1 MGKTLITF
9 ENLEQFITDKKLV
22 MDSAKILTPG
32 ARDELVKRGIQISY
46 AEAAAPHCQQNHC
59 GHADNHGA
67 DCANGDGQC
76 EDMLIGVAA
85 IIKQHY
91 GITDPDELRKVTLE
105 TVAVI
110 GKSLQA

>member
-1 MGKTLITF
+1 MGKTLITID
-9 ENLEQFITDKKLV
+9 NLDQFIHGNKLV

-32 ARDELVKRGIQISY
+32 ARDELCKRGVLISY
-46 AEAAAPHCQQNHC
+46 GEAAAHCAHGGCPQHGHDGHDDHC
-59 GHADNHGA
+59 D
-67 DCANGDGQC
+67 DL
-76 EDMLIGVAA
+76 LIGVAA

-110 GKSLQA
+110 GKSLHA

>member
-1 MGKTLITF
+1 MGKTLITID
-9 ENLEQFITDKKLV
+9 NLDQFIHSNKLV

-32 ARDELVKRGIQISY
+32 ARDELCKRGVQISY
-46 AEAAAPHCQQNHC
+46 DEAAAHHC
-59 GHADNHGA
+59 GHGE
-67 DCANGDGQC
+67 CAQHAHDGHDEHC
-76 EDMLIGVAA
+76 DELLIGVAA

-110 GKSLQA
+110 GKSLHA

>member
-1 MGKTLITF
+1 MGKTLITID
-9 ENLEQFITDKKLV
+9 NLDQFIHSNKLV

-32 ARDELVKRGIQISY
+32 ARDELCKRGVQLSY
-46 AEAAAPHCQQNHC
+46 DEAAAHCAHGGCPQHGHDGHDDHC
-59 GHADNHGA
+59 D
-67 DCANGDGQC
+67 DL
-76 EDMLIGVAA
+76 LIGVAA

-110 GKSLQA
+110 GKSLHA

>member
-1 MGKTLITF
+1 MGKTLITIQ
-9 ENLEQFITDKKLV
+9 NLDQFICGGKLV

-32 ARDELVKRGIQISY
+32 ARDELSKRGVQICY
-46 AEAAAPHCQQNHC
+46 DEAAAQPC
-59 GHADNHGA
+59 GHG
-67 DCANGDGQC
+67 DCAHHGHDEHN
-76 EDMLIGVAA
+76 EELLIGVAA

-110 GKSLQA
+110 GNGLHA

>member
-1 MGKTLITF
+1 MGKTLITID
-9 ENLEQFITDKKLV
+9 NLDQFIHSNKLV

-32 ARDELVKRGIQISY
+32 ARDELCKRGVQISY
-46 AEAAAPHCQQNHC
+46 DEAAAHHC
-59 GHADNHGA
+59 GHGE
-67 DCANGDGQC
+67 CAQHAHDEHC
-76 EDMLIGVAA
+76 DDLLIGVAA

-110 GKSLQA
+110 GKSLHA

>member
-1 MGKTLITF
+1 MGKTLITID
-9 ENLEQFITDKKLV
+9 NLDQFIHSNKLV

-32 ARDELVKRGIQISY
+32 ARDELCKRGVQISY
-46 AEAAAPHCQQNHC
+46 DEAAAHHC
-59 GHADNHGA
+59 GLGECAQHAHDEHC
-67 DCANGDGQC
+67 DDL
-76 EDMLIGVAA
+76 LIGVAA

-110 GKSLQA
+110 GKSLHA

>member
-1 MGKTLITF
+1 MGKTLITID
-9 ENLEQFITDKKLV
+9 NLDQFIHSNKLV

-32 ARDELVKRGIQISY
+32 ARDELCKRGVQISY
-46 AEAAAPHCQQNHC
+46 DEAAAHHC
-59 GHADNHGA
+59 GHGE
-67 DCANGDGQC
+67 CAQHAHDGHDEHC
-76 EDMLIGVAA
+76 DDLLIGVAA

-110 GKSLQA
+110 GKSLHA

>member
-1 MGKTLITF
+1 MGKTLITID
-9 ENLEQFITDKKLV
+9 NLDQFIHGNQLV

-32 ARDELVKRGIQISY
+32 ARDELCKRGVQISY
-46 AEAAAPHCQQNHC
+46 EEAAAHHC
-59 GHADNHGA
+59 GHGE
-67 DCANGDGQC
+67 CAQHAHDGHDEHC
-76 EDMLIGVAA
+76 DDLLIGVAA

-110 GKSLQA
+110 GKSLHA

>member
-1 MGKTLITF
+1 MGKTLITID
-9 ENLEQFITDKKLV
+9 NLDQFIHGNKLV

-32 ARDELVKRGIQISY
+32 ARDELCKRGVLISY
-46 AEAAAPHCQQNHC
+46 DEAAAHCAHGGCPQHGHDGHDDHC
-59 GHADNHGA
+59 D
-67 DCANGDGQC
+67 DL
-76 EDMLIGVAA
+76 LIGVAA

-110 GKSLQA
+110 GKSLHA

>member
-1 MGKTLITF
+1 MGKTLITID
-9 ENLEQFITDKKLV
+9 NLDQFIHGNKLV

-32 ARDELVKRGIQISY
+32 ACDELCKRGVQLSY
-46 AEAAAPHCQQNHC
+46 DEAAAHCAHGGCPQHGHDGHDDHC
-59 GHADNHGA
+59 D
-67 DCANGDGQC
+67 DL
-76 EDMLIGVAA
+76 LIGVAA

-110 GKSLQA
+110 GKSLHA

>member
-1 MGKTLITF
+1 
-9 ENLEQFITDKKLV
+9 
-22 MDSAKILTPG
+22 MDPAKILTPG
-32 ARDELVKRGIQISY
+32 ARDELVRRGIQIRY
-46 AEAAAPHCQQNHC
+46 AEPAAAPCQQGCPSHADGPVT
-59 GHADNHGA
+59 GHAHGNSGN
-67 DCANGDGQC
+67 DCQC
-76 EDMLIGVAA
+76 DDMLIGVAA

>member
-1 MGKTLITF
+1 MGKTLITID
-9 ENLEQFITDKKLV
+9 NLDQCIHSNKLV

-32 ARDELVKRGIQISY
+32 ARDELCKRGVQISY
-46 AEAAAPHCQQNHC
+46 DEAAAHHC
-59 GHADNHGA
+59 GHGE
-67 DCANGDGQC
+67 CAQHAHDGHDEHC
-76 EDMLIGVAA
+76 DDLLIGVAA

-110 GKSLQA
+110 GKSLHA

>member
-1 MGKTLITF
+1 MGKTLITID
-9 ENLEQFITDKKLV
+9 NLDQFIHGNKLV

-32 ARDELVKRGIQISY
+32 ARDELCKRGVQLSY
-46 AEAAAPHCQQNHC
+46 DEAAAHCAHGECSQHDEHC
-59 GHADNHGA
+59 D
-67 DCANGDGQC
+67 DL
-76 EDMLIGVAA
+76 LIGVAA

-110 GKSLQA
+110 GKSLHA

>member
-1 MGKTLITF
+1 MGKTLITID
-9 ENLEQFITDKKLV
+9 NLDQFIHGNKLV

-32 ARDELVKRGIQISY
+32 ARDELCKRGGQICY
-46 AEAAAPHCQQNHC
+46 DEAAAHCAHGECSHDGHDEHC
-59 GHADNHGA
+59 D
-67 DCANGDGQC
+67 DL
-76 EDMLIGVAA
+76 LIGVAA

-110 GKSLQA
+110 GKSLHA

>member
-1 MGKTLITF
+1 MGKTLITID
-9 ENLEQFITDKKLV
+9 NLDQFIHSNKLM

-32 ARDELVKRGIQISY
+32 ARDELCKRGVQISY
-46 AEAAAPHCQQNHC
+46 DEAAAHHC
-59 GHADNHGA
+59 GHGE
-67 DCANGDGQC
+67 CAQHAHDGHDEHC
-76 EDMLIGVAA
+76 DDLLIGVAA

-110 GKSLQA
+110 GKSLHA

>member
-1 MGKTLITF
+1 MGKTLITID
-9 ENLEQFITDKKLV
+9 NLDQFIHGNKLV

-32 ARDELVKRGIQISY
+32 ARDELCKRGVQLSY
-46 AEAAAPHCQQNHC
+46 DEAAAHCAHGECSQHAHDEHC
-59 GHADNHGA
+59 D
-67 DCANGDGQC
+67 DL
-76 EDMLIGVAA
+76 LIGVAA

-110 GKSLQA
+110 GKSLHA